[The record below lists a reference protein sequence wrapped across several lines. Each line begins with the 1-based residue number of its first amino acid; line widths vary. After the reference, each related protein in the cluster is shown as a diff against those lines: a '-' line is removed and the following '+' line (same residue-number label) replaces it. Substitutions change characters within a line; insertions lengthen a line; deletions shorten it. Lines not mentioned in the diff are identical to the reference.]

1 MSTVD
6 KPFADNVIKHGGW
19 YNGDSDNSFGDNPR
33 CVEITEYD
41 SVYGGVGYGMTFEG
55 QRNCYVE
62 SEFVRNPRCYWS
74 VEMTDKPYSEMTDE
88 PTKKQLNELADAYA
102 STAKLHQDNSVASA
116 VAYALR
122 LAANLPSE
130 KELTGI
136 IDVEDRTNGEAAALI
151 LERIR
156 SVK

>member
-1 MSTVD
+1 
-6 KPFADNVIKHGGW
+6 
-19 YNGDSDNSFGDNPR
+19 
-33 CVEITEYD
+33 
-41 SVYGGVGYGMTFEG
+41 
-55 QRNCYVE
+55 
-62 SEFVRNPRCYWS
+62 
-74 VEMTDKPYSEMTDE
+74 MTDKPYSEMTDE

>member
-6 KPFADNVIKHGGW
+6 KPFADNIIKHGGW

-88 PTKKQLNELADAYA
+88 PTKKQLSELADAYA
-102 STAKLHQDNSVASA
+102 ATAKLHQDNSVASA

-130 KELTGI
+130 EELTGI

>member
-1 MSTVD
+1 
-6 KPFADNVIKHGGW
+6 
-19 YNGDSDNSFGDNPR
+19 
-33 CVEITEYD
+33 
-41 SVYGGVGYGMTFEG
+41 
-55 QRNCYVE
+55 
-62 SEFVRNPRCYWS
+62 
-74 VEMTDKPYSEMTDE
+74 MTDKPYSEMTDE

-102 STAKLHQDNSVASA
+102 ATAKRHQDNSVASA